1 MNAILRTVL
10 VMGIVWLLG
19 GASARAEGPPATD
32 PTTGMP
38 LTEVPMTLRDAIQMA
53 LGNNP
58 NVQLFRE
65 RIEQARAATLTQLG
79 ALLPNMGSTVTQNN
93 QTFFLGTI
101 GGSPV
106 RTSPFNIFDAR
117 GNLTQNLFS
126 LSLLQRW
133 KASREGMKVA
143 ELESAA
149 TNQDAAAAAALAY
162 TDLLRADA
170 SVKAREANVA
180 LYRHLMKQAAERKT
194 GGLGTGLDTARA
206 EVQLENERQRL
217 SLAKNESE
225 VARLNLV
232 HALGISFDVRPKP
245 VDELKLFEDPLP
257 TREQVLNSA
266 MEHRAEVKAQ
276 MQRVKLASLTLDST
290 VSERLPSLAA
300 RADVGMIGNY
310 ADESVNTHN
319 VGVVLTVPIFDGGQR
334 EGRIKENRSQVRQEM
349 IRTTVVKN
357 KVTLEVYEAL
367 QTFASAREQAQ
378 IAKDGLRAAF
388 SEVEL
393 ARERMITLAANNLEL
408 SNALFSLSR
417 ARDNMVDALFR
428 MNAARINLARAT
440 GEIDKIP

>member
-1 MNAILRTVL
+1 MNIFVRAIVAI
-10 VMGIVWLLG
+10 GIVGLVCKGPAW
-19 GASARAEGPPATD
+19 AEGPPAID
-32 PTTGMP
+32 PMTGSP
-38 LTEVPMTLRDAIQMA
+38 VIEVPMSLRDAIQMA
-53 LGNNP
+53 IGNNP

-106 RTSPFNIFDAR
+106 RTTPFNIFDAR

-170 SVKAREANVA
+170 SVKAREANVE
-180 LYRHLMKQAAERKT
+180 LYRHLMKQAGERRT

-217 SLAKNESE
+217 SLAKNEAE
-225 VARLNLV
+225 VARLNLI

-245 VDELKLFEDPLP
+245 TDELRLLEDPLL
-257 TREQVLNSA
+257 TREQALNKA
-266 MEHRAEVKAQ
+266 MEFRAEVKAQ

-319 VGVVLTVPIFDGGQR
+319 VGLVLTVPIFDGGQR
-334 EGRIKENRSQVRQEM
+334 EGRIKESRSQVKQEM

-357 KVTLEVYEAL
+357 KVTLEVFEAL
-367 QTFASAREQAQ
+367 QTYASARDQAQ
-378 IAKDGLRAAF
+378 IAKDGLRAAL

-393 ARERMITLAANNLEL
+393 ARERMITLAANNFEL

-428 MNAARINLARAT
+428 MNAARINLSRAT
-440 GEIDKIP
+440 GEIDKMP

>member
-1 MNAILRTVL
+1 MNALVRTL
-10 VMGIVWLLG
+10 VVTGMVGLLYG
-19 GASARAEGPPATD
+19 DPVSAEKPLTD
-32 PTTGMP
+32 PTTGLP
-38 LTEVPMTLRDAIQMA
+38 VTEVPMSLRDAIQMA

-65 RIEQARAATLTQLG
+65 RIEQARAATLRQMG

-170 SVKAREANVA
+170 SVKAREANVE
-180 LYRHLMKQAAERKT
+180 LYRLLMKQAAERKT

-217 SLAKNESE
+217 ALAKNEAE

-232 HALGISFDVRPKP
+232 HTLGISFDVRPKP
-245 VDELKLFEDPLP
+245 TDELKLLEDPLP

-266 MEHRAEVKAQ
+266 MEHRAELKAQ
-276 MQRVKLASLTLDST
+276 MQRVRLASLTLDST

-300 RADVGMIGNY
+300 RADVGMIGNH
-310 ADESVNTHN
+310 ADESLNTHN

-334 EGRIKENRSQVRQEM
+334 EGRIKENRSQVKQEM

-367 QTFASAREQAQ
+367 QTYDSAREQAR
-378 IAKDGLRAAF
+378 IAKDGLRAAL

-393 ARERMITLAANNLEL
+393 ARERMITLASNNLEL

-428 MNAARINLARAT
+428 MNAARISLARAT

>member
-1 MNAILRTVL
+1 MNAILRSLL
-10 VMGIVWLLG
+10 VIGVAGLVCAGL
-19 GASARAEGPPATD
+19 AQAEGPASTD
-32 PTTGMP
+32 PTTGLP
-38 LTEVPMTLRDAIQMA
+38 VTQVPMSLRDAIQLA

-65 RIEQARAATLTQLG
+65 RIEQARANTLTQLG
-79 ALLPNMGSTVTQNN
+79 ALLPNLGSTVTQNN

-106 RTSPFNIFDAR
+106 RTTPFNIFDAR

-126 LSLLQRW
+126 LSLIQRW

-143 ELESAA
+143 ELESAT
-149 TNQDAAAAAALAY
+149 TNQDAAAAAGLAY
-162 TDLLRADA
+162 TELLRAEA
-170 SVKAREANVA
+170 SVKAREANVE
-180 LYRHLMKQAAERKT
+180 LYRHLMKQASERRT

-206 EVQLENERQRL
+206 EVQVENERQRL
-217 SLAKNESE
+217 ALARNEAE
-225 VARLNLV
+225 VARLNLI
-232 HALGISFDVRPKP
+232 HTLGISFDVRPMP
-245 VDELKLFEDPLP
+245 TDELKLMEEPLF
-257 TREQVLNSA
+257 TREQALNRA

-276 MQRVKLASLTLDST
+276 MQRVRLASLTLDST

-300 RADVGMIGNY
+300 RADMGMIGNY
-310 ADESVNTHN
+310 ADESLNTHN

-334 EGRIKENRSQVRQEM
+334 EGRIKENRSQVKQEM

-357 KVTLEVYEAL
+357 KVTLEVFEAL
-367 QTFASAREQAQ
+367 QTYASARDQTQ
-378 IAKDGLRAAF
+378 IAKDGLRAAL

-440 GEIDKIP
+440 GEIDKMP

>member
-1 MNAILRTVL
+1 MQNSVRALL
-10 VMGIVWLLG
+10 IVGAVWSGGLG
-19 GASARAEGPPATD
+19 LAQAGEPPAVD
-32 PTTGMP
+32 SATGLP
-38 LTEVPMTLRDAIQMA
+38 VTEVPMSLRDAIQLA
-53 LGNNP
+53 IGNNP

-65 RIEQARAATLTQLG
+65 RIEQARANTYTQLG

-106 RTSPFNIFDAR
+106 RTTPFNIFDAR

-162 TDLLRADA
+162 TDLVRAEA
-170 SVKAREANVA
+170 SVKAREANVE
-180 LYRHLMKQAAERKT
+180 LYRHLMRQAGERKI

-217 SLAKNESE
+217 SLARNEAE
-225 VARLNLV
+225 VARLNLI

-245 VDELKLFEDPLP
+245 TDELKLLDDPLL
-257 TREQVLNSA
+257 TREQALNKA

-276 MQRVKLASLTLDST
+276 LQRVRLASLTLDST

-300 RADVGMIGNY
+300 RADAGMIGNH

-319 VGVVLTVPIFDGGQR
+319 VGLVLTIPIFDGGQR
-334 EGRIKENRSQVRQEM
+334 EGRIKENRSQVKQEM

-367 QTFASAREQAQ
+367 QTYASARDQAD
-378 IAKDGLRAAF
+378 IAKDGLRAAL

-428 MNAARINLARAT
+428 MNAARINLSRAT
-440 GEIDKIP
+440 GEIDKMP